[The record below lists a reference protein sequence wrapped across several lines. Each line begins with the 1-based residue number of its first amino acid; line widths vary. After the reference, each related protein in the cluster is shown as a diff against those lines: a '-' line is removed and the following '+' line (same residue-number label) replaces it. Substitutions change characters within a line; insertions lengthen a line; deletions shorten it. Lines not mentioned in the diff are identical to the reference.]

1 MLTTLVVMT
10 LLVGIFIGANST
22 VLIANYMDKRE
33 EQKLAE
39 DRHPSNTSKDEFDKI
54 MEATKFD

>member
-10 LLVGIFIGANST
+10 LFLGIFIGANSM
-22 VLIANYMDKRE
+22 VLLANYMDKRE
-33 EQKLAE
+33 KEKLAM
-39 DRHPSNTSKDEFDKI
+39 DLHPSNGSKDEFDKI

>member
-10 LLVGIFIGANST
+10 LLVGIFIGANTT

-33 EQKLAE
+33 AAKLAE
-39 DRHPSNTSKDEFDKI
+39 DLHPSNKSKDEFDKI
-54 MEATKFD
+54 MEAIND